1 MTLPLFKE
9 LTAPNGKKFNQ
20 PLGIYFDF
28 ASFITADFN

>member
-20 PLGIYFDF
+20 PLGIYSEFGR
-28 ASFITADFN
+28 FITADFN